1 VSLKHIV
8 LIFKQ
13 HLFFLLANCQYIL
26 GEFLRWIAYFFV
38 LITTVKDRLIGKKIN
53 FEEISCR
60 NFREILTLILY
71 IMKKYLFTF
80 AAILACSFFASAQE
94 SEKKDADAQDK
105 IQQEPP
111 KPIQRQVER
120 ASKQAAVRE
129 TNNKKVNEA
138 QAIKKNTPKPKTKLI
153 DEKSATPLNK

>member
-1 VSLKHIV
+1 
-8 LIFKQ
+8 
-13 HLFFLLANCQYIL
+13 
-26 GEFLRWIAYFFV
+26 
-38 LITTVKDRLIGKKIN
+38 
-53 FEEISCR
+53 
-60 NFREILTLILY
+60 
-71 IMKKYLFTF
+71 MKKYLFTF

-94 SEKKDADAQDK
+94 SEKSDRDADAQDK

-129 TNNKKVNEA
+129 TNNKKVKEV

-153 DEKSATPLNK
+153 DEKSATPMNK